1 LRNVFILGAVL
12 GVFAFAHAE
21 DKVSG
26 DFLLDGWAFA
36 GDSLDTDPIFWSRGN
51 TVGGFSAYYTSFTL
65 SNAHTVSGSTGLFGN
80 ATGSLVNGSTWQ
92 AGDLIFGMGVD
103 SLDDN
108 IYENGFYYKFDFTN
122 TSNWTP
128 ASSIGALD
136 GLSSFTT
143 GGQESGISVFSHP
156 HIGMTGRVD
165 EYSLADGTVID
176 AENDPTAINFN
187 SAVLHWSILDNSNPF
202 DGSGF
207 ANPVTSQMLLNYSQ
221 LLRIAGNPFVPIDDI
236 SPSMGLVWAAY
247 GSTNTIGMDM
257 VWPMDFPPDEVVPE
271 PGTIGLAALAGLAAL
286 RRIRK
291 KA

>member
-1 LRNVFILGAVL
+1 MRNVFILGAVL

-143 GGQESGISVFSHP
+143 GGNEPQRNHHSTVDRH
-156 HIGMTGRVD
+156 GRDIQFDFRPVPLRD
-165 EYSLADGTVID
+165 VVASTK
-176 AENDPTAINFN
+176 
-187 SAVLHWSILDNSNPF
+187 LDTFVCPF
-202 DGSGF
+202 G
-207 ANPVTSQMLLNYSQ
+207 
-221 LLRIAGNPFVPIDDI
+221 GNPMMYRVVLNVRADRFKNATNRHHH
-236 SPSMGLVWAAY
+236 SPGNGLRLR
-247 GSTNTIGMDM
+247 SL
-257 VWPMDFPPDEVVPE
+257 EVHRFS
-271 PGTIGLAALAGLAAL
+271 IHLNH
-286 RRIRK
+286 RRRPQGK
-291 KA
+291 GRGANANQSKQ